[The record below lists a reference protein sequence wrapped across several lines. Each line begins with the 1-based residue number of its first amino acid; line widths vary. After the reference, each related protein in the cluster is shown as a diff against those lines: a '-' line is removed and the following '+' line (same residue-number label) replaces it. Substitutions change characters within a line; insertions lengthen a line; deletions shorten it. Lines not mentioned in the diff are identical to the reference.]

1 MKSGD
6 SVCRWRCAVH
16 CVTFL
21 MAVIGTT
28 VVCRISCADDGVQPV
43 PSDTQPSTTA
53 PDDRQPAANGSG
65 PNAPRSGGLLEQSF
79 NYRRQPQLLQPQLQE
94 VGAPAGY
101 ARAGGWYGYG
111 FPVQSYRWGYFGAE
125 RNYPRVMWHTGY
137 YGDCV
142 RTAYRYGY

>member
-1 MKSGD
+1 MRSENSIVGWRGAVHGVAFLLAVTGTML
-6 SVCRWRCAVH
+6 VCRA
-16 CVTFL
+16 
-21 MAVIGTT
+21 
-28 VVCRISCADDGVQPV
+28 SCADDGVQPV
-43 PSDTQPSTTA
+43 PSDTQPPAMT
-53 PDDRQPAANGSG
+53 PDDRQPAAYGSG
-65 PNAPRSGGLLEQSF
+65 PEAPRSGGLLERSF
-79 NYRRQPQLLQPQLQE
+79 NYRRQPQPQLQE

-125 RNYPRVMWHTGY
+125 RNYPRVIWHTGY

>member
-1 MKSGD
+1 MRSGN
-6 SVCRWRCAVH
+6 SVGWWRGAVH
-16 CVTFL
+16 GVAFFL
-21 MAVIGTT
+21 VVIGATI
-28 VVCRISCADDGVQPV
+28 VCRISCANDGAQPG
-43 PSDTQPSTTA
+43 PCDTQSPTTT

-79 NYRRQPQLLQPQLQE
+79 NYRRQPQLQE

-125 RNYPRVMWHTGY
+125 RNYPRVIWHTGY